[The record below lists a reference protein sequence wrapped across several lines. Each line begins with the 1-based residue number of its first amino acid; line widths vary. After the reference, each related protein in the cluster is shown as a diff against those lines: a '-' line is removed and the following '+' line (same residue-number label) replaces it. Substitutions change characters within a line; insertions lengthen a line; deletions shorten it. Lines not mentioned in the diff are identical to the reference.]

1 MLEDIKTLIEKEKY
15 KDADYQLKNII
26 NNTAK
31 DTELYS
37 NATYLRGC
45 INTDYK
51 FKEKIMVYYYN
62 LLVH

>member
-51 FKEKIMVYYYN
+51 FKEKK
-62 LLVH
+62 